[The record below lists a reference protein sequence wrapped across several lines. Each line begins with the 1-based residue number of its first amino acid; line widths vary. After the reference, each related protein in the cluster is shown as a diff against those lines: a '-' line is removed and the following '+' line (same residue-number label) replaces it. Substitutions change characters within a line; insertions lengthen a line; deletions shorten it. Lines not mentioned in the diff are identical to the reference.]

1 MVCRK
6 WNEKEKGKKKKNKRK
21 ERIIRGRDLLFRRK
35 SKSGGYT
42 QQDTIKHVLS
52 DQNQKKRR
60 LKI

>member
-6 WNEKEKGKKKKNKRK
+6 WNKKEKGKKKKKKRR
-21 ERIIRGRDLLFRRK
+21 RIISGRDLLFRRK
-35 SKSGGYT
+35 SKSEGYT
-42 QQDTIKHVLS
+42 QQDKIKHVLS

>member
-6 WNEKEKGKKKKNKRK
+6 WNEKEKKKKKNYK
-21 ERIIRGRDLLFRRK
+21 GTSLLFRRK

-42 QQDTIKHVLS
+42 QQDNIKHVLF

>member
-6 WNEKEKGKKKKNKRK
+6 WNEKEKGEKKK
-21 ERIIRGRDLLFRRK
+21 RIIRGRDLLFRGK

-42 QQDTIKHVLS
+42 QQDKIKHVLS